1 MFFLSTVDRNGSPQA
16 MLGTNMAGDSASM
29 PVGAL
34 RLLSRLGIL
43 VTQAMPPHFD
53 PAMAQAYMQMVQCP
67 SNPLGN

>member
-34 RLLSRLGIL
+34 RLRGFKARNPRHPGDAASFR
-43 VTQAMPPHFD
+43 
-53 PAMAQAYMQMVQCP
+53 P
-67 SNPLGN
+67 SHGPGVHADGAVP